1 MQITESNVSQWVLRP
16 DSAAREQ
23 RVGRERETPS
33 ATIASQLDSNPRDGW
48 IDEDDL
54 PYDQFELLER
64 ARAAAAARAALTPPQ
79 RPEADASEA
88 RETPA
93 PPPAA
98 PAAAR
103 VDVTAVDT
111 AQPAPQVDLLA

>member
-1 MQITESNVSQWVLRP
+1 MRITESNVSQWALRP
-16 DSAAREQ
+16 DGAAGEQ
-23 RVGRERETPS
+23 RAGRERETPT

-64 ARAAAAARAALTPPQ
+64 ARAAAAAQAAQTPPQ
-79 RPEADASEA
+79 RLRADA
-88 RETPA
+88 REEREKPA
-93 PPPAA
+93 PPPAE

-103 VDVTAVDT
+103 VDVTAGST